1 MPMSIHHLNARTEVQ
16 IADDQVFAVFFFFEN
31 FNASCIWV
39 DRIAEEL
46 V

>member
-1 MPMSIHHLNARTEVQ
+1 MSIHHLNARTEVQ
-16 IADDQVFAVFFFFEN
+16 IADDQLLLSFFCLFEN
-31 FNASCIWV
+31 FIASCIWV